1 MKKHKEI
8 ALESMQSEETALKLK
23 LNYFSRLSKGKIIN
37 ELHEQGI
44 QFMSRSY
51 KNDLEAKLF
60 SALKGIHIV
69 RSVFCNQPL
78 ANFLDIN
85 IPSFECLPFK
95 PLHCITNH
103 I

>member
-23 LNYFSRLSKGKIIN
+23 LNYFSRL

-44 QFMSRSY
+44 QFMSRSS
-51 KNDLEAKLF
+51 KNDVEAKLF
-60 SALKGIHIV
+60 NALKCIHIV

-85 IPSFECLPFK
+85 MPSFECLPCK
-95 PLHCITNH
+95 PLHCIANH